1 MVEELDERYEKALEK
16 RKALQ
21 SHVQRLQGRHEAAEQ
36 AHEQAKKAC
45 RDKKIDPD
53 NLDNLIAQVVE
64 RYEQLVVQ
72 VEKQNAEVEESIQ
85 PFLNQ

>member
-1 MVEELDERYEKALEK
+1 MVEELDKPYEEALEK

-21 SHVQRLQGRHEAAEQ
+21 SQVQRLQGRHEAAEL

-53 NLDNLIAQVVE
+53 NLDNLITQVVE
-64 RYEQLVVQ
+64 RYETLVAQ
-72 VEKQNAEVEESIQ
+72 VEAQNAEVEKSIE